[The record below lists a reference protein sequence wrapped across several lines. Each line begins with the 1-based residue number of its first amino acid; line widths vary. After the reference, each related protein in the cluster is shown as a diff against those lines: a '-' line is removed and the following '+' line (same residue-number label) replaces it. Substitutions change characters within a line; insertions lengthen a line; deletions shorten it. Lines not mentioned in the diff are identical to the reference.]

1 MTTRRSMLVLGMSVT
16 IAAAANHAEASSI
29 VITNAGFETPAI
41 GNNTF
46 QLGSFAGWLVTPSLV
61 STTADGGVFDPG
73 AQYPGAIP
81 EGENVAFSSD
91 GLAFGW
97 SSGILSQVLTATL
110 ASSTMYTLQV
120 DVGDRLDTI
129 LTGYLIELLAGSTV
143 LASDNSSL
151 APVSGFLT
159 STIQFQS
166 GASPAELGQTLQIRL
181 RLIGSQVGQVAQV
194 NFDNVRLDATL
205 VDASVPEPT
214 TLLLLGSGLA
224 AAGLRRRKTRS
235 ADRRV

>member
-1 MTTRRSMLVLGMSVT
+1 MTTRRSVFVLLLVVA
-16 IAAAANHAEASSI
+16 IAAAANRSEASSI
-29 VITNAGFETPAI
+29 LIANAGFETPAI
-41 GNNTF
+41 VNNSF
-46 QLGSFAGWLVTPSLV
+46 QLGSFAGWVVTPSVAL
-61 STTADGGVFDPG
+61 TIADAGVFDPG

-81 EGENVAFSSD
+81 EGDNVAFSSN
-91 GLAFGW
+91 GLASGW

-110 ASSTMYTLQV
+110 ASSTLYTLQV
-120 DVGDRLDTI
+120 DVGDRSDTV

-166 GASPAELGQTLQIRL
+166 GATPAELGQALQIRL

-194 NFDNVRLDATL
+194 NFDNVRLDGTL
-205 VDASVPEPT
+205 VDPTPVPEPAS
-214 TLLLLGSGLA
+214 LLLFASGLA
-224 AAGLRRRKTRS
+224 AVGLRRR
-235 ADRRV
+235 RV